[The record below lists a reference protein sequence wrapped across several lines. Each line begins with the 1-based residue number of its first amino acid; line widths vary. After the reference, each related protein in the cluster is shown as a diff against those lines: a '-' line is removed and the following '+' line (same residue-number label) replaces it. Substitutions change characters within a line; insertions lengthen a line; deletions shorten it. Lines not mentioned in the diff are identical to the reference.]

1 MGDYPLKE
9 KNLVIADPDIL
20 TFELNDHKWVC
31 FYFIENFEFI
41 ILFSRPAF
49 FILASDGL
57 WDTFSNEEA
66 VLFVKKHLHEP
77 DYGAKS
83 LTLQS
88 YHRGSVDNITV
99 LVIVFRNG
107 KYKIG
112 ESNMNSSDSIP
123 KQKPTPPAAPTTVKK
138 SPSFKKYN

>member
-1 MGDYPLKE
+1 M
-9 KNLVIADPDIL
+9 
-20 TFELNDHKWVC
+20 
-31 FYFIENFEFI
+31 EFVTKPYI
-41 ILFSRPAF
+41 FRPAF

-99 LVIVFRNG
+99 LVIVFKNG
-107 KYKIG
+107 VYKIA
-112 ESNMNSSDSIP
+112 ESKINTSDSIP
-123 KQKPTPPAAPTTVKK
+123 KQKLTPTPLTPVKR
-138 SPSFKKYN
+138 SPSLKKNN